1 MMMKK
6 FISCVWL
13 MTMMLSLCMIGLT
26 ANAQSRWSL
35 TPEAGMTAVQRV
47 GYGTWKPGLKVGA
60 SIGYQFKPEWIG
72 LKAGLFYT
80 NRGYS
85 IDGLYSQRQS
95 EESIEVNVE
104 NGSIKQH
111 FLPLPV
117 MADFSWKVKN
127 VRMHLGVGMYAGI
140 AISNAWSW
148 GSWGYTIPNPEAKMN
163 GAGDNYNT
171 NNPFRDMNSF
181 DWGLTTSFGI
191 EVQNWVIN
199 VGYELS
205 LGDEGPD
212 YKVDY
217 GYGSGYNCR
226 SVGSNYNTLSL
237 SVGYKFKLGK

>member
-1 MMMKK
+1 
-6 FISCVWL
+6 
-13 MTMMLSLCMIGLT
+13 
-26 ANAQSRWSL
+26 
-35 TPEAGMTAVQRV
+35 
-47 GYGTWKPGLKVGA
+47 
-60 SIGYQFKPEWIG
+60 
-72 LKAGLFYT
+72 
-80 NRGYS
+80 
-85 IDGLYSQRQS
+85 
-95 EESIEVNVE
+95 
-104 NGSIKQH
+104 
-111 FLPLPV
+111 

-191 EVQNWVIN
+191 EIQNWVVN